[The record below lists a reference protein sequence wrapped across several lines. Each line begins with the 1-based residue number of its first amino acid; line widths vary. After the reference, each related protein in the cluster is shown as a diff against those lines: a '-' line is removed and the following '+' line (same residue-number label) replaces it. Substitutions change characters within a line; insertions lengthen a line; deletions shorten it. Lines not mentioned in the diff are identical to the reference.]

1 VLIGQVEHMGHEC
14 DLALLS
20 VPDDSFW
27 AGLPSL
33 EFGNLPVCVVLYW
46 CGMTRLAVH
55 GNVRGTVFVLV
66 RFWAFESSK

>member
-33 EFGNLPVCVVLYW
+33 EFGNLPVCIVCHAHARAYQ
-46 CGMTRLAVH
+46 AVD
-55 GNVRGTVFVLV
+55 GKIMCAKPRSFRKNLISQT
-66 RFWAFESSK
+66 